1 MYKNINDKILLA
13 KNVQKEWKDVSF
25 EDRQKIILEV
35 AKFLLDRKE
44 ECAKIITSEMNKP
57 ISQSIAEIEKCVL
70 MLEYYGKCPN
80 ILQPEKINSEFTVSE
95 IHFEPKGIILGVM
108 PWNFPFWQVLRFA
121 VPTLLSG
128 NSVLVKHASI
138 CFGSGNA
145 IERLFL
151 DAGLPMG
158 VFQNLEIGHKEVEE
172 IIKNPLVQGVSLTG
186 SEKAGALVASLAG
199 QNIKKSLLELGG
211 SDAFI
216 VLDDA
221 DISQAAKVGALA
233 RLQNCGQTCV
243 AAKRFIIQNSI
254 YEKFLPIFIEEYK
267 KYTPE
272 NPYDKNTKLSGM
284 ARPDL
289 ADELENQY
297 HFAIENGAEVIL
309 PLTRVSDV
317 AFLPGL
323 IWVEEN
329 NPILRQE
336 LFGPLGVIM
345 KAKDMHHALA
355 LANDIPFG
363 LSNSVWTND
372 KGTQEFFM
380 KNLESGTININRM
393 TSSDPR
399 FPFGGTKMSGYGT
412 ELSLYALR
420 EFVNIKTIIVN

>member
-1 MYKNINDKILLA
+1 MYKNINDKIVLA
-13 KNVQKEWKDVSF
+13 ENAQKEWKNISF

-35 AKFLLDRKE
+35 AKFLLNRKE

-211 SDAFI
+211 
-216 VLDDA
+216 VML
-221 DISQAAKVGALA
+221 L
-233 RLQNCGQTCV
+233 LC
-243 AAKRFIIQNSI
+243 
-254 YEKFLPIFIEEYK
+254 
-267 KYTPE
+267 
-272 NPYDKNTKLSGM
+272 
-284 ARPDL
+284 
-289 ADELENQY
+289 
-297 HFAIENGAEVIL
+297 
-309 PLTRVSDV
+309 
-317 AFLPGL
+317 
-323 IWVEEN
+323 
-329 NPILRQE
+329 
-336 LFGPLGVIM
+336 
-345 KAKDMHHALA
+345 
-355 LANDIPFG
+355 
-363 LSNSVWTND
+363 
-372 KGTQEFFM
+372 
-380 KNLESGTININRM
+380 
-393 TSSDPR
+393 
-399 FPFGGTKMSGYGT
+399 
-412 ELSLYALR
+412 
-420 EFVNIKTIIVN
+420 